1 MNATD
6 QNVTQQNEEETP
18 KAPGWLKALVV
29 ILGVGIVGMLLLIV
43 FKIANGDHQKL
54 EEPIG
59 ALPASSPAATVFPP
73 GELPVGDFEV
83 PRPEG
88 ATLVSIVPSGVEVY
102 MHFKTEDGVERITIL
117 NRQTGAVSTIIIQ

>member
-6 QNVTQQNEEETP
+6 QNVTQQNEEETS

-43 FKIANGDHQKL
+43 FKIANGDHQKPD
-54 EEPIG
+54 EPIG
-59 ALPASSPAATVFPP
+59 ALPASSPAVTVFPS
-73 GELPVGDFEV
+73 GELPTGDFEIS
-83 PRPEG
+83 RPNG
-88 ATLVSIVPSGVEVY
+88 AALVSVTPSGVEVY
-102 MHFKTEDGVERITIL
+102 MHFKTEDGAERITIL